1 MVEAP
6 NNSGRKL
13 VEINVCVQSRV
24 SLGIGLLT
32 PIAASEESRA
42 GELGGNVQF
51 TAATASST
59 FTVGTDYRSMQCA
72 AAHLSCGAPLFLAKL
87 FSDGTEGLVLLRKAG
102 ECVRLTGLTVRPQLY
117 GGPPAAPPFLAFI
130 DPHRAAPSPHST
142 RRGGENCEGRKGN
155 TAGAC

>member
-1 MVEAP
+1 MSMFKES

-42 GELGGNVQF
+42 RELGGNVQF

-59 FTVGTDYRSMQCA
+59 FTVGTDYRSMQCG
-72 AAHLSCGAPLFLAKL
+72 AAHLSCGAAALP
-87 FSDGTEGLVLLRKAG
+87 RK
-102 ECVRLTGLTVRPQLY
+102 TGLIRTGRV
-117 GGPPAAPPFLAFI
+117 GGI
-130 DPHRAAPSPHST
+130 
-142 RRGGENCEGRKGN
+142 EEGRRMCPDSPG
-155 TAGAC
+155 